1 MVDQKA
7 DKGIEKIEKE
17 EKQLGHV
24 LRDFK
29 EKWKQRKERGN
40 WK

>member
-1 MVDQKA
+1 MVEQKA

-17 EKQLGHV
+17 EKQLARV
-24 LRDFK
+24 LRNWK
-29 EKWKQRKERGN
+29 EKWIQRKERGN